1 MSNLDDIAKKN
12 NYKGIAISVA
22 VHVILLLLFLWVTVW
37 QEPYPPN
44 PEYGI
49 ELNFGTSNTG
59 SGQEP
64 VAAEE
69 TTDALEE
76 QLLQEAT
83 DEAIE
88 DESSSTAEEVVESKE
103 TDASAAEPEVQPAA
117 DNEATQDVGPI
128 KQEEKT
134 EKAEEKEVTKEK
146 QAAALAADKVKE
158 EIKQAPKANPN
169 ALFPG
174 KNNSQGET
182 NKKEGDQGKENGA
195 VDANA
200 IMGPQGGG
208 SGSRLEMSGWAW
220 DAEPRP
226 NDKSDQNGQIVF
238 RIKVDDNG
246 EVINVDVL
254 ETTVSPDIVRIY
266 QGEVEKLTFYKTSA
280 GKTLSAYT
288 GKITFLIRSR

>member
-12 NYKGIAISVA
+12 NYKGIAISIA
-22 VHVILLLLFLWVTVW
+22 IHAILLLLFLWATVW

-49 ELNFGTSNTG
+49 ELNFGTSNRG
-59 SGQEP
+59 SGEEP
-64 VAAEE
+64 VAVEE
-69 TTDALEE
+69 TDDALEE
-76 QLLQEAT
+76 NLEEESIEEAL
-83 DEAIE
+83 EE
-88 DESSSTAEEVVESKE
+88 ESTSPAEEVVENQ
-103 TDASAAEPEVQPAA
+103 ASVAAAAESEVQPTA
-117 DNEATQDVGPI
+117 DNEATQDEGPV

-134 EKAEEKEVTKEK
+134 EEKVEKEVKKEAE
-146 QAAALAADKVKE
+146 AAAPVADKVEDKVE
-158 EIKQAPKANPN
+158 QAPKTNPN

-174 KNNSQGET
+174 KNKSQGET
-182 NKKEGDQGKENGA
+182 NTSEGDQGKENGD

-200 IMGPQGGG
+200 MMGPQGGG
-208 SGSRLEMSGWAW
+208 SGSSLEMSGWAW
-220 DAEPRP
+220 DSPPRP

-266 QGEVEKLTFYKTSA
+266 QGEVEKLTFYKV
-280 GKTLSAYT
+280 KH
-288 GKITFLIRSR
+288 